1 VIRTFAAAVVIVIVA
16 AAAMYFFARYVRRNS
31 MFFPLRYPEG
41 FWDTAALPVKPEEQW
56 FTAADGVR
64 LNAWLFRARGPDAP
78 LLIYFHGN
86 AGNLGERGPVASSIA
101 SHGVSVLV
109 FDWRGYGKS
118 EGRPTESALYRDA
131 IAAYEHGKH
140 IANDISL
147 YGESLGG
154 PYAAY
159 VAKERR
165 ARSVIIENSFPSLLE
180 LGNALYSPIP
190 LGLTAPG
197 ALLTARW
204 LNQAGVPVLLMHGK
218 HDQVVPF
225 AVGMSLYEQL
235 RVPKELIVSETAGHC
250 ELASVERERYYEAVV
265 RFAKQG
271 R

>member
-1 VIRTFAAAVVIVIVA
+1 MIRFIVAAVVIVIVA
-16 AAAMYFFARYVRRNS
+16 AAAMYFFAQTLRRGS

-41 FWDTAALPVKPEEQW
+41 FWDTSAFAVKPVEQW
-56 FTAADGVR
+56 FMTSDGVR
-64 LNAWLFRARGPDAP
+64 LNAWLFAAREPDAP

-86 AGNLGERGPVASSIA
+86 AGNLGERGPVASNLA
-101 SHGVSVLV
+101 AHGVSVLV

-118 EGRPTESALYRDA
+118 EGHPTETALYRDA
-131 IAAYEHGKH
+131 LAAYEHGSRIAKH
-140 IANDISL
+140 ISL
-147 YGESLGG
+147 YGESLGA

-159 VAKERR
+159 VAKERG

-204 LNQAGVPVLLMHGK
+204 LNQAGRPVLVMHGK
-218 HDQVVPF
+218 RDQVVPF
-225 AVGMSLYEQL
+225 KVGMSLYEQL
-235 RVPKELIVSETAGHC
+235 RVPKELLVSETAGHC

-265 RFAKQG
+265 RFAKQE